1 MCGNMIYMT
10 IVNIRE
16 SFVTVLNR
24 KKGEFPISKCSQI
37 PQYLKELTFPK
48 YVMCPLCEHTG
59 TCVQWL
65 VVPNSYWQ
73 WQWD

>member
-1 MCGNMIYMT
+1 MIYMT

-24 KKGEFPISKCSQI
+24 KRKFLISKCSQI

-48 YVMCPLCEHTG
+48 HVMCPLCEHTG
-59 TCVQWL
+59 TCVQ
-65 VVPNSYWQ
+65 
-73 WQWD
+73 